1 MYSGLICE
9 DHIFKGILFI
19 YSLLAPIHS
28 LHLVCHSNHVAV
40 PAAVFVG
47 PTKFISK
54 SCNSLAMVLQWSY
67 NCLAM
72 LLTLYCTFSA
82 PKHLLR
88 MSFRSFAVNSSFH
101 CRAASVSERSE
112 ANDRGLFEI
121 LQYLYIYI
129 YIYMS
134 LSVRILCKDER
145 TLRKLS
151 QHTSL
156 HRNTTAFHC

>member
-1 MYSGLICE
+1 MWLLASICHPTHEFWVGACACILQFSWHLFLLVALYSGLSCE
-9 DHIFKGILFI
+9 DHIIKGILFI

-28 LHLVCHSNHVAV
+28 LQLLCHSNHMAM

-54 SCNSLAMVLQWSY
+54 SCNSLAMVLQWSC

-101 CRAASVSERSE
+101 CMQCKHFESVLRTYIHNS
-112 ANDRGLFEI
+112 I
-121 LQYLYIYI
+121 L
-129 YIYMS
+129 
-134 LSVRILCKDER
+134 V
-145 TLRKLS
+145 TLE
-151 QHTSL
+151 
-156 HRNTTAFHC
+156 